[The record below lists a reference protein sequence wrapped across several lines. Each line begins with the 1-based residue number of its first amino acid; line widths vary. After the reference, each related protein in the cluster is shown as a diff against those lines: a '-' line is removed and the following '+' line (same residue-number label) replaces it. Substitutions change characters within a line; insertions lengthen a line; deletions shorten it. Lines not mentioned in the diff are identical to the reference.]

1 MANSTQNRLLRDYG
15 PWALVTG
22 ASSGIG
28 YQIALQLS
36 EIGFNLVI
44 HGRNTTALELMAN
57 EIRYGGTEVLVISGD
72 LSEEQDNEKL
82 LQSTTNLPIG
92 LLVASAGYATSGLF
106 AGSKL
111 DEEIDMLQVNVQAV
125 LTQAHS
131 FIQRFKSRK
140 RSGIILISSIVGF
153 QGVPYAAHYA
163 ATKAYV
169 QTLGE
174 GLSRELKK
182 EGIDILV
189 AAPGPVHT
197 AFADRA
203 QMKMKQ
209 ALRPADVARDCL
221 SNLGKKSTLKPGWL
235 SKLLYY
241 SLAMLPR
248 AGKIHIMEKVMK
260 DMVQRKSDSVA

>member
-1 MANSTQNRLLRDYG
+1 MTTSVQQRFVQDYG

-28 YQIALQLS
+28 NQIALQLS
-36 EIGFNLVI
+36 EMGLNLVI
-44 HGRNTTALELMAN
+44 HGRNTTALELLAN
-57 EIRYGGTEVLVISGD
+57 EIRSGGREVLVLSGD
-72 LSEEQDNEKL
+72 LSRTHDNEL
-82 LQSTTNLPIG
+82 MLERTAHLQIG
-92 LLVASAGYATSGLF
+92 LFVASAGYATSGLF

-125 LTQAHS
+125 LTQVHS
-131 FIQRFKSRK
+131 FIQRFKGRK

-197 AFADRA
+197 GFASRA

-209 ALRPADVARDCL
+209 ALLPADVARACL
-221 SNLGKKSTLKPGWL
+221 NNLGKKSTLKPGWL
-235 SKLLYY
+235 SNLLYY

-248 AGKIHIMEKVMK
+248 AGKIRIMEKVMK
-260 DMVQRKSDSVA
+260 DMVQRKSDSLA

>member
-1 MANSTQNRLLRDYG
+1 MATSAQKRLLQDYG

-28 YQIALQLS
+28 YQLALQLS
-36 EIGFNLVI
+36 DIGFNLVI
-44 HGRNTTALELMAN
+44 HGRNRSALEVLAN
-57 EIRYGGTEVLVISGD
+57 KIHKNGNEVLVISGD
-72 LSEEQDNEKL
+72 FSNEQDNVKL
-82 LQSTTNLPIG
+82 LESTANLPIG

-106 AGSKL
+106 ADSKL

-125 LTQAHS
+125 LTQVYN
-131 FIQRFKSRK
+131 FIQRFKIRNQ
-140 RSGIILISSIVGF
+140 SGIILISSIVGF

-163 ATKAYV
+163 ATKAYI

-197 AFADRA
+197 GFAGRA

-209 ALRPADVARDCL
+209 ALQPADVARACL
-221 SNLGKKSTLKPGWL
+221 KNLGKKSTLKPGWL

-248 AGKIHIMEKVMK
+248 SGKIRIMEKVMK
-260 DMVQRKSDSVA
+260 DMVQRTSDSMA